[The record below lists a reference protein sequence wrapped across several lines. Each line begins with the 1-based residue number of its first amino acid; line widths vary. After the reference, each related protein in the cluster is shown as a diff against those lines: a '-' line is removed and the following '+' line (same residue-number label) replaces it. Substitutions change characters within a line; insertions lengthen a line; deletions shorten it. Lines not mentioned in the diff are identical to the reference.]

1 VRKYRWRLLGAF
13 VTLLV
18 GGALF
23 VPAVYWHLYGWA
35 NAEPFWEGRPVT
47 YWRQQVRQMLTK
59 VGRIQSGRAP
69 EPYAFVFRFPDS
81 PPNGNG
87 DPADAIIDAIGRG
100 VGTPGSRSAVLYSGS
115 DARQMPVLIALVLDT
130 DPLVRGW
137 AVWSLGKLGWSRHVE
152 RDDAL
157 VPLEAMT
164 HDAGQLEGDDPRVTV
179 GELAVYAIARVK
191 TGKTRP
197 GKPKTNARAEPSGVI
212 YEDPFDER
220 DCQEKAAKEKTE
232 KDKAARPSP
241 P

>member
-1 VRKYRWRLLGAF
+1 
-13 VTLLV
+13 
-18 GGALF
+18 
-23 VPAVYWHLYGWA
+23 
-35 NAEPFWEGRPVT
+35 
-47 YWRQQVRQMLTK
+47 MLTK

-69 EPYAFVFRFPDS
+69 EPYAFVSRFPDS

-115 DARQMPVLIALVLDT
+115 DARQMPVLIASVLNT

-164 HDAGQLEGDDPRVTV
+164 HDAGQFRRRRPQGYSWGIGGLRNRP
-179 GELAVYAIARVK
+179 GED
-191 TGKTRP
+191 GKTRP

-212 YEDPFDER
+212 YEDRSTKGIVRKKRRRRKRRRTKRATISAVIMARRRKRVRNEWHCRLSGLNLRRTPGEQLGAGVFGVPGVNR
-220 DCQEKAAKEKTE
+220 AVWAA
-232 KDKAARPSP
+232 A
-241 P
+241 